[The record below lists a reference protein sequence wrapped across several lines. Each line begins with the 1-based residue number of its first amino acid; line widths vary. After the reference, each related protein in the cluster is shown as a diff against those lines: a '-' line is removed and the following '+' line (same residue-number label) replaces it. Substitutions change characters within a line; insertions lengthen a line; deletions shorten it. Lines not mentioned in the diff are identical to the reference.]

1 MGKKY
6 EDWIGTFHMKESKKK
21 NGNNEM
27 GGIAI
32 SGDKN
37 ELFEKCG
44 TFRNTIH
51 EKFIN
56 HSVLCHV

>member
-1 MGKKY
+1 
-6 EDWIGTFHMKESKKK
+6 MKESKKK

>member
-1 MGKKY
+1 M
-6 EDWIGTFHMKESKKK
+6 K

-27 GGIAI
+27 GGTTI

-44 TFRNTIH
+44 KFRNAIN
-51 EKFIN
+51 EKFI
-56 HSVLCHV
+56 HHPVLCHV